1 LKEFLVVAENHAA
14 WLNRVRS
21 LWNERAASW
30 DEMSEANA
38 VAPDRAADLQRILA
52 ALRVGPGDWILDA
65 GCGTGQYALAFAE
78 LGLQV
83 TAVDLAP
90 DMIARA
96 KKHAAERNLPVI
108 WRIEQIAEISDP
120 DAAYDAIHARVVL
133 PFVPSIPDALA
144 ELRRVLKPD
153 GRMLASVPG
162 TLSPIYRR
170 SWRRHVEPN
179 AVGSNWITPWE
190 LEEILA
196 TLGWT
201 VLDRWGEFG
210 EARPGESNAFTVD
223 DVARLPLRL
232 QQAAATTWTFVVG

>member
-1 LKEFLVVAENHAA
+1 VTVNHTA

-38 VAPDRAADLQRILA
+38 VATDRAADLERMLT
-52 ALRVGPGDWILDA
+52 ALRVGSGDRILDA
-65 GCGTGQYALAFAE
+65 GCGTGQYALAFAA

-90 DMIARA
+90 DMIVHA
-96 KKHAAERNLPVI
+96 KRRAAERNLPVT

-133 PFVPSIPDALA
+133 PFVPSIPDALE

-162 TLSPIYRR
+162 ALSPIYRR
-170 SWRRHVEPN
+170 SWRRHIEPD
-179 AVGSNWITPWE
+179 AMGSSFVTPWE

-196 TLGWT
+196 SFGWT
-201 VLDRWGEFG
+201 VLDQWGEFG
-210 EARPGESNAFTVD
+210 EARPGEANALTAD